1 MEDFIMTNNE
11 IIQKADLV
19 LSDLKSNGGYL
30 DAQQGEKFIRM
41 VQDAPTIMKDCRV
54 VTFPGDS
61 MKIEKI
67 GFADRILRKG
77 VENTALDASKRAK
90 PTSGMVQL
98 TTKEVI
104 AEVRLSYDTIEA
116 NLEKEGFKDTIMAM
130 IAERAAVDLEEL
142 IINGDT
148 AHATDDYLALL
159 NGVIKQVK
167 AGNSLD
173 WKAQPISDSLW
184 AETYLKVPE
193 KFIRV
198 PEQYKF
204 YTDRTTEL
212 RWRQLIAQRN
222 TAVGD
227 RYLLENTNT
236 SALGVPI
243 QRVSLMPSN
252 LSYDPDGEGAE
263 AAITGLGQSILI
275 HPKNIITGISRKIQV
290 ETDKDITARQYIIVL
305 TMKLDVAIEEIQ
317 ASGYV
322 YNIKPA
328 LA

>member
-1 MEDFIMTNNE
+1 MTNKE
-11 IIQKADLV
+11 LIQKADMA
-19 LSDLKSNGGYL
+19 LSDLKANGGYL
-30 DAQQGEKFIRM
+30 DPQQGDKFLRM
-41 VQDAPTIMKDCRV
+41 VQDTPTIMKDCRV

-77 VENTALDASKRAK
+77 VENTALEASQRAK
-90 PTSGMVQL
+90 PTTGMVQL

-116 NLEKEGFKDTIMAM
+116 NIEREGFKDTIMSM

-148 AHATDDYLALL
+148 DNGSDDYLAILD
-159 NGVIKQVK
+159 GVIKKVK
-167 AGNSLD
+167 GGNTLD
-173 WKAQPISDSLW
+173 WQAQGISDALW
-184 AETYLKVPE
+184 AETYLKVPQ
-193 KFIRV
+193 KYIRV
-198 PEQYKF
+198 PESWKF
-204 YTDRTTEL
+204 YTDRVTEL
-212 RWRQLIAQRN
+212 RWRQLIAKRN

-243 QRVSLMPSN
+243 QKVALMPSD
-252 LSYDPDGEGAE
+252 LSYDPDGEGTEPAVN
-263 AAITGLGQSILI
+263 GLGQAILI

-305 TMKLDVAIEEIQ
+305 TMKLDVAIEELA

-322 YNIKPA
+322 YNIKPE
-328 LA
+328 LSL